1 MAWPFQFASFDHRHG
16 VTKGAWNPNRDR
28 SEFSLTTATSIAIET
43 ATSVT
48 NNAIATI
55 RSEMFPIQLASI
67 TPCQLLVIALLQRWQ
82 DYLIISLEAC

>member
-1 MAWPFQFASFDHRHG
+1 M
-16 VTKGAWNPNRDR
+16 
-28 SEFSLTTATSIAIET
+28 AIET
-43 ATSVT
+43 RTSVT